1 MQPLIEAAPAIT
13 LQNAT
18 VLYQNTPLFEDLTVQ
33 FPAGNVTCL
42 LGPSGIG
49 KSSLLR
55 LLAGL
60 LMPMQARIVT
70 SDGKPLTGRIAYTA
84 QQQCLLPWLSAID
97 NVCISHKL
105 HPVKAKDNNAY
116 AVSLLHEL
124 GLGEEINLRP
134 SALSGGMQ
142 QRVTLARILFENKPV
157 VLLDE
162 PFSAVDA
169 ITRYQL
175 QDLSAQYLK
184 ARTVIFVTHDLI
196 EALRLANHIY
206 VMADKPAR
214 IKNYF
219 TLQSTTPRSLSD
231 PDVQRLQGELWH
243 CLVNAHA

>member
-1 MQPLIEAAPAIT
+1 MQPLSEAAPAII
-13 LQNAT
+13 LQDAT

-60 LMPMQARIVT
+60 LKPKQAKIT
-70 SDGKPLTGRIAYTA
+70 ASDGKPLTGRIAYTA

-97 NVCISHKL
+97 NVSISLKL
-105 HPVKAKDNNAY
+105 HPAKAKDNAY

-134 SALSGGMQ
+134 TALSGGMQ
-142 QRVTLARILFENKPV
+142 QRVALARILFENKPV

-175 QDLSAQYLK
+175 QDLIAQHLK
-184 ARTVIFVTHDLI
+184 GRTVIFVTHDLI

-206 VMADKPAR
+206 VMADKPVR
-214 IKNYF
+214 IKNHF

>member
-1 MQPLIEAAPAIT
+1 MPLLTEAAPAIT
-13 LQNAT
+13 LQNAS
-18 VLYQNTPLFEDLTVQ
+18 VFYQNSPLFEDLTVQ
-33 FPAGNVTCL
+33 FPAGSVTCL

-60 LMPMQARIVT
+60 LKPQQAKITT

-97 NVCISHKL
+97 NVCISLKL
-105 HPVKAKDNNAY
+105 NPAKAKDKAY
-116 AVSLLHEL
+116 AISLLHEL
-124 GLGEEINLRP
+124 GLAEEINLRP
-134 SALSGGMQ
+134 ATLSGGMQ
-142 QRVTLARILFENKPV
+142 QRVALARILFENKPV

-175 QDLSAQYLK
+175 QDLSAQYLQD
-184 ARTVIFVTHDLI
+184 RTVIFVTHDLI

-214 IKNYF
+214 IKYHF
-219 TLQSTTPRSLSD
+219 TLQSTTPRSLSC
-231 PDVQRLQGELWH
+231 PEVQCLQGELWH
-243 CLVNAHA
+243 CLVNARA